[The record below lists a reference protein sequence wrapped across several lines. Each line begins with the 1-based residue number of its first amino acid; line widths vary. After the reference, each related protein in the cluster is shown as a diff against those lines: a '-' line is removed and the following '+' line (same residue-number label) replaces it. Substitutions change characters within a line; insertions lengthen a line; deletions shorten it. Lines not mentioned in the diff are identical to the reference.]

1 MTVRFLCPS
10 CGKKLKAPATSAG
23 RKTLCTACG
32 TKVIIPLP
40 TSDELEDEAL
50 LPVEDAPVEHA
61 PLADEAS
68 LDPFQLMPRKSAHP
82 EDLIDMTAMVD
93 IVFFMLIFFMV
104 ASAQAIVAVMPMPP
118 AQAQAGATGKV
129 KTVEDFTA
137 DPEFL
142 IIRIEEDDSVWI
154 DDDAAFGE
162 MDVRSKVRLAREKN
176 DERRSVLVVA
186 NADATHGTAVLV
198 FDSCMDAGYDDIR
211 LSVQET
217 AEEAE

>member
-1 MTVRFLCPS
+1 MTIRFLCPS
-10 CGKKLKAPATSAG
+10 CGKRLKAPAASAG
-23 RKTLCTACG
+23 RKTLCTGCG

-40 TSDELEDEAL
+40 TSDELEDE
-50 LPVEDAPVEHA
+50 PAPVIEHA
-61 PLADEAS
+61 PLAAEES

-118 AQAQAGATGKV
+118 AQTQAGATGKV